1 MRLQKIT
8 LLTSTALSLFVSAGI
23 VHPAM
28 ANPASEIAQRE
39 SMSTSSKTEIITGVI
54 KSIAGEIITVDI
66 DGGTYRTL
74 RVERR
79 MLGVLGLVPGVKISA
94 TVMRGGMMVENVTV
108 IPNVKVTASQAA
120 TRTTTTTTTTRTQI
134 ETTPTLR
141 PLAPAPMRPVAP
153 PVARPQMAPVPMQPV
168 PAPVR
173 VQPAAT
179 PVRGLW

>member
-28 ANPASEIAQRE
+28 ANPAGEIAQRE
-39 SMSTSSKTEIITGVI
+39 STSSKTEIITGVI
-54 KSIAGEIITVDI
+54 RSIAGEIITVDV

-94 TVMRGGMMVENVTV
+94 TVMRGGMMAENVTV

-141 PLAPAPMRPVAP
+141 PLAPAPMRPVTQ
-153 PVARPQMAPVPMQPV
+153 PVSRPQMAPAPMQPV
-168 PAPVR
+168 PAPVQM
-173 VQPAAT
+173 QPAAT

>member
-8 LLTSTALSLFVSAGI
+8 LLTGTVLSLFVSAGI

-39 SMSTSSKTEIITGVI
+39 SMSSKTEVITGVVR
-54 KSIAGEIITVDI
+54 SIAGELVTVDV

-79 MLGVLGLVPGVKISA
+79 MLGVLGLVPGVRISA
-94 TVMRGGMMVENVTV
+94 TVMRGGMMVENLTV
-108 IPNVKVTASQAA
+108 LPKVAVTASQGT
-120 TRTTTTTTTTRTQI
+120 TRTTTTTTTTRTQVQ
-134 ETTPTLR
+134 TTPAPR

-153 PVARPQMAPVPMQPV
+153 PVARPQMAPAPMQPV

-173 VQPAAT
+173 VQPAAA